1 MYTTGRDFL
10 VIDIYRSESIKRAE
24 DDRIIR
30 SITKIGD
37 SHPKLHHS
45 ILIRFG
51 SWMEAIGCRIKS
63 RYVAY
68 NDLEIQVASKMHP

>member
-30 SITKIGD
+30 SIMENRD
-37 SHPKLHHS
+37 STPKFHHL
-45 ILIRFG
+45 ILIHFG
-51 SWMEAIGCRIKS
+51 SWMETIGCRIKS
-63 RYVAY
+63 RYVTY
-68 NDLEIQVASKMHP
+68 NDLEIQVAS

>member
-1 MYTTGRDFL
+1 MYPTGREL
-10 VIDIYRSESIKRAE
+10 MVIDIYRSESIKRAE

-30 SITKIGD
+30 SMKNRDTR
-37 SHPKLHHS
+37 PKLHHFL
-45 ILIRFG
+45 LIRFG

-68 NDLEIQVASKMHP
+68 NDLEIQVAS

>member
-1 MYTTGRDFL
+1 MCATGREL
-10 VIDIYRSESIKRAE
+10 MVIDIYRRESIKRAE

-30 SITKIGD
+30 SMKNRDT
-37 SHPKLHHS
+37 HPKLHHFL
-45 ILIRFG
+45 LIRFG

-68 NDLEIQVASKMHP
+68 NDLEIQVAS

>member
-1 MYTTGRDFL
+1 MYPTGREL
-10 VIDIYRSESIKRAE
+10 MVIDIYRSESIKRAE

-30 SITKIGD
+30 SMKNRDT
-37 SHPKLHHS
+37 HPKLHHFL
-45 ILIRFG
+45 LIRFG

-68 NDLEIQVASKMHP
+68 IDLEIQVAS

>member
-1 MYTTGRDFL
+1 MYPTGREFM

-30 SITKIGD
+30 SIVKTRD
-37 SHPKLHHS
+37 THPKLHHFM
-45 ILIRFG
+45 LIRFG

-63 RYVAY
+63 RYVAC
-68 NDLEIQVASKMHP
+68 NDLEVQVAS